1 MTQNATDRAR
11 DRWGISKETPVVID
25 GAGDGGLFE
34 DARQTVRGLMPQL
47 VGLDGVVLKTKLA
60 ELHKLLTDF
69 GLQKT
74 DDQGY
79 NPPGR
84 QLFYKKGRLLVRIKT
99 KGNPPSARYRANQ
112 PHLSVGLMRD
122 SVDTSFDAEMVK
134 FSPIGRA
141 RPKSTRPGTFLLPVT
156 GTSERPSYS
165 GDPDEWGRM
174 THFSFPPDI
183 AEVT

>member
-1 MTQNATDRAR
+1 VGD
-11 DRWGISKETPVVID
+11 ISKETPVVID

-34 DARQTVRGLMPQL
+34 DARKTVHGLMPQL

-60 ELHKLLTDF
+60 ELNKLLTDF

-74 DDQGY
+74 AEEDY

-99 KGNPPSARYRANQ
+99 KGNPPEARYRANQ

-122 SVDTSFDAEMVK
+122 TVDTSFQAEMVK
-134 FSPIGRA
+134 FSPLGRA
-141 RPKSTRPGTFLLPVT
+141 RPKSTGRSTFLLPVT
-156 GTSERPSYS
+156 GTREHPTYS
-165 GDPDEWGRM
+165 GDADEWGRM
-174 THFSFPPDI
+174 THFNFPPDI
-183 AEVT
+183 AVVT